1 MTDTREQTRAQQDFA
16 KLLASYQAEQHHLIV
31 EAQAEDEVDASSDRL
46 CFLEQRL
53 WRTDAPDLRAV
64 LVKFEI
70 ANADTDMP
78 PPEATAS
85 IMADLRRLSGTM
97 VSPIFQPDLWLVE
110 WETHGGSY
118 LVRDGE
124 AILCGKP
131 ASPQHRRL
139 IRAMEQANATEAVK
153 AMIIQCCKGL
163 EVEPAE

>member
-1 MTDTREQTRAQQDFA
+1 MTDTTEQTHEQQAFE
-16 KLLASYQAEQHHLIV
+16 KLLNTYKSELHYLIV
-31 EAQAEDEVDASSDRL
+31 EAQTEEEVDATSDRM
-46 CFLEQRL
+46 CFIEQRL
-53 WRTDAPDLRAV
+53 WRTEAPDLRAA
-64 LVKFEI
+64 LVKLEI
-70 ANADTDMP
+70 ATNDCDMP
-78 PPEATAS
+78 PPEAIAS
-85 IMADLRRLSGTM
+85 IVGDLRRLSGQT

-139 IRAMEQANATEAVK
+139 TRVMEQANGTEAVK

-163 EVEPAE
+163 EVEPAA